1 MSLKSYYKS
10 FEIKKVMKSLLYMII
25 KSTII
30 VAVAVVC
37 YYIYMAVIGK

>member
-1 MSLKSYYKS
+1 MKS
-10 FEIKKVMKSLLYMII
+10 FLYALVKSA
-25 KSTII
+25 II